1 MKKKFLLSF
10 LTVLTLFIGL
20 TCVNAAT
27 AKAPSVIPGQD
38 DTLYGQVDETFDFS
52 KIKFTT
58 SKEDNERV
66 AGKSKMQKIILA
78 QNYNKETQALNE
90 SWFSA
95 YCLNP
100 ELKYP
105 KENYVNYTKENPTV
119 TNNKTLLDEYVKF
132 ALYNKKE
139 LKEAF
144 KKALGMRFE
153 PEITYTLPEGKT
165 EEDLINTIKAGN
177 DKVTVYVTKI
187 VYTEVTAATVTL
199 LPKDLGSQDES
210 KYTLEFTLDDI
221 LFSKFIT
228 EKDAEKTYNHALW
241 IIEHSYP
248 TLGIEESLE
257 VAGAN
262 YNKLLEEVKALHTG
276 ETLTD
281 EQLKALAE
289 NYVYSTIQ
297 YAIWKA
303 NNMYVETDV
312 KLGKTLEGSEQ
323 LNTLYGY
330 LIADRDIY
338 TNYGNLTFSNTIDVV
353 KPEAGKEVAKETKD
367 AYLYGP
373 YSISYD
379 VLSVEGFEIKI
390 SGDNKDAIKLIDES
404 GAEVTKLGPNQKFY
418 IQVTKSSKIAS
429 LKVEASTINAYSF
442 NPSTDRGRIYYS
454 YTPLAQD
461 VISGGKIVGVNIQ
474 KAFEFA
480 YNPKTGVTNIAILFA
495 IVVLSFTV
503 AYVVINSKNTPIELN

>member
-1 MKKKFLLSF
+1 MKKKIILSF
-10 LTVLTLFIGL
+10 LTVLILFAGL
-20 TCVNAAT
+20 TGVNAET

-38 DTLYGQVDETFDFS
+38 ATLYGQTDETFDFS

-66 AGKSKMQKIILA
+66 TGKSTMQKIILA
-78 QNYNKETQALNE
+78 QDYNKETQTLNE

-105 KENYVNYTKENPTV
+105 KENYVNYTKENSSV
-119 TNNKTLLDEYVKF
+119 TNNETLLDEYVKF

-144 KKALGMRFE
+144 KKALGMIFE
-153 PEITYTLPEGKT
+153 PDITYTLPEGKT
-165 EEDLINTIKAGN
+165 EEDLVNTIKAGKE
-177 DKVTVYVTKI
+177 KVTVYVTKI
-187 VYTEVTAATVTL
+187 VYTETTGATLTI
-199 LPKDLGSQDES
+199 LPKDLGSEDES

-228 EKDAEKTYNHALW
+228 ESDAENTYNHALW

-257 VAGAN
+257 AAGAS
-262 YNKLLEEVKALHTG
+262 YSKLLEEVKTLHSG

-281 EQLKALAE
+281 EQLKAITE
-289 NYVYSTIQ
+289 NYVYSTVQ

-303 NNMYVETDV
+303 NDMYVETNV
-312 KLGKTLEGSEQ
+312 KLGSTLEGSEQ

-338 TNYGNLTFSNTIDVV
+338 TNYNNLTFTNTIDVV

-367 AYLYGP
+367 SYLYGP

-379 VLSVEGFEIKI
+379 VLSVEGFEINI
-390 SGDNKDAIKLIDES
+390 SGDDKDAVKLIDES
-404 GAEVTKLGPNQKFY
+404 GEEVTKLGPNQKFY

-454 YTPLAQD
+454 YSPLTQD
-461 VISGGKIVGVNIQ
+461 VISGGKIVGVNIE
-474 KAFEFA
+474 KTFEFA

-495 IVVLSFTV
+495 IIVLSFTV

>member
-1 MKKKFLLSF
+1 
-10 LTVLTLFIGL
+10 
-20 TCVNAAT
+20 
-27 AKAPSVIPGQD
+27 
-38 DTLYGQVDETFDFS
+38 
-52 KIKFTT
+52 
-58 SKEDNERV
+58 
-66 AGKSKMQKIILA
+66 
-78 QNYNKETQALNE
+78 
-90 SWFSA
+90 
-95 YCLNP
+95 
-100 ELKYP
+100 
-105 KENYVNYTKENPTV
+105 
-119 TNNKTLLDEYVKF
+119 
-132 ALYNKKE
+132 
-139 LKEAF
+139 
-144 KKALGMRFE
+144 
-153 PEITYTLPEGKT
+153 
-165 EEDLINTIKAGN
+165 
-177 DKVTVYVTKI
+177 
-187 VYTEVTAATVTL
+187 
-199 LPKDLGSQDES
+199 
-210 KYTLEFTLDDI
+210 
-221 LFSKFIT
+221 
-228 EKDAEKTYNHALW
+228 
-241 IIEHSYP
+241 
-248 TLGIEESLE
+248 
-257 VAGAN
+257 
-262 YNKLLEEVKALHTG
+262 
-276 ETLTD
+276 
-281 EQLKALAE
+281 
-289 NYVYSTIQ
+289 
-297 YAIWKA
+297 
-303 NNMYVETDV
+303 MYVETDV

-390 SGDNKDAIKLIDES
+390 SGDDKDAIKLIDES
-404 GAEVTKLGPNQKFY
+404 GAEVTTLGPNQKFY

>member
-119 TNNKTLLDEYVKF
+119 TNNKTLLNEYVKF

-210 KYTLEFTLDDI
+210 KYTLE
-221 LFSKFIT
+221 
-228 EKDAEKTYNHALW
+228 
-241 IIEHSYP
+241 
-248 TLGIEESLE
+248 
-257 VAGAN
+257 
-262 YNKLLEEVKALHTG
+262 
-276 ETLTD
+276 
-281 EQLKALAE
+281 
-289 NYVYSTIQ
+289 
-297 YAIWKA
+297 
-303 NNMYVETDV
+303 
-312 KLGKTLEGSEQ
+312 
-323 LNTLYGY
+323 
-330 LIADRDIY
+330 
-338 TNYGNLTFSNTIDVV
+338 
-353 KPEAGKEVAKETKD
+353 
-367 AYLYGP
+367 
-373 YSISYD
+373 
-379 VLSVEGFEIKI
+379 
-390 SGDNKDAIKLIDES
+390 
-404 GAEVTKLGPNQKFY
+404 
-418 IQVTKSSKIAS
+418 
-429 LKVEASTINAYSF
+429 
-442 NPSTDRGRIYYS
+442 
-454 YTPLAQD
+454 
-461 VISGGKIVGVNIQ
+461 
-474 KAFEFA
+474 
-480 YNPKTGVTNIAILFA
+480 
-495 IVVLSFTV
+495 
-503 AYVVINSKNTPIELN
+503 